1 MDQKRLLIAF
11 VLSAVILFGWT
22 YLFPPLTTEQQNA
35 NTAQPA
41 NASPTPASSQQQPA
55 QAEAQPVLTGPATP
69 DAVPQRTVTVSTPLY
84 EIKFDSRGATAKSWI
99 IKKNKEKSGEGKPLR
114 SASSTKD
121 HPQPLELI
129 SKEGLNRGLAPLR
142 ILTGRQDLDAT
153 LNSRNFAVGGAEGG
167 ATETQLDLKPG
178 EQKTVEFSLSEPGS
192 NLEVLKRLTFDAD
205 HYAVKLETKILQG
218 GQPIPGAKIAVGPSI
233 GDQGVQHFN
242 FYSIAPEGIIGL
254 NDGAEHHPAQVD
266 DKTAQ
271 VDERGEKF
279 HVQKFD
285 TPVRW
290 AGIGDTYFA
299 MALVLPQP
307 VSGVEYQN
315 IKTKEQINGQD
326 RFLVTA
332 HVPIPA
338 DGSPMYLFAGPKDHD
353 QLQETSEFINKNIT
367 GQQVDLG
374 QLINYGWTR
383 RVTKPLAAPILW
395 SINRLNK
402 LTGSYGLA
410 IILFTI
416 IIYTLFFPLKWRS
429 SKSMKKAQKLAP
441 RMKELQE
448 KIKGMKQNDPRLKE
462 LQMEQLRLMKE
473 GNPLG
478 GCLPL
483 LIQMPFLIA
492 LYVAITISI
501 DFRQSSF
508 LWIPDLSAAEPYM
521 IHILPLLMAGSMLV
535 LQLIT
540 PAPSADPLQR
550 KMMAVIMPLMMLY
563 ILWSAPAGLI
573 VYWLVG
579 NLVGFGQQVIINR
592 MLKSKDDEEQ
602 PPQEKDRASSRPKKK
617 FSDVSPTQA

>member
-11 VLSAVILFGWT
+11 ILSGVILFGWT
-22 YLFPPLTTEQQNA
+22 YLFNPPANEQKNA
-35 NTAQPA
+35 NTPQPA
-41 NASPTPASSQQQPA
+41 ADASPVPAPSQQPA
-55 QAEAQPVLTGPATP
+55 PPETQPSLAAPPSP
-69 DAVPQRTVTVSTPLY
+69 DTVPQRIVTVSTPLY
-84 EIKFDSRGATAKSWI
+84 EVKFDSRGATVKSWI
-99 IKKNKEKSGEGKPLR
+99 IKKNKEKDGEGKPLR

-121 HPQPLELI
+121 NPQPLELI
-129 SKEGLNRGLAPLR
+129 SQEGLKRGLAPLR
-142 ILTGRQDLDAT
+142 ILTGHQDLDAT
-153 LNSRNFAVGGAEGG
+153 LASRNFVIGGLDAG
-167 ATETQLDLKPG
+167 APGAQLNLNPG
-178 EQKTVEFSLSEPGS
+178 EQKSVEFSLSEPGS
-192 NLEVLKRLTFDAD
+192 NFEVLKRLTFDAD
-205 HYAVKLETKILQG
+205 HYAVKLETKVLQN
-218 GQPIPGAKIAVGPSI
+218 GQPVPGAKIAIGPSI

-242 FYSIAPEGIIGL
+242 FYSIAPEGVVAI
-254 NDGAEHHPAQVD
+254 NDGVQHLTAHFD
-266 DKTAQ
+266 DKKP
-271 VDERGEKF
+271 EK
-279 HVQKFD
+279 VQIQKFD
-285 TPVRW
+285 GLARW

-299 MALVLPQP
+299 MALIVPQP
-307 VSGVEYQN
+307 VSGLEYQTE
-315 IKTKEQINGQD
+315 KFEKQVNGQD
-326 RFLVTA
+326 RYLITGY
-332 HVPIPA
+332 VPVPA
-338 DGSPMYLFAGPKDHD
+338 DGTPTYLFAGPKDHD
-353 QLQETSEFINKNIT
+353 QLQEISEFINKNIP

-374 QLINYGWTR
+374 QLINYGWTQ

-448 KIKGMKQNDPRLKE
+448 KIKGMKQNDPRLKD

-508 LWIPDLSAAEPYM
+508 LWIPDLSAAEPYT

-592 MLKSKDDEEQ
+592 MLKSKDDEAQ
-602 PPQEKDRASSRPKKK
+602 PPTEKDRAGSRPKKK
-617 FSDVSPTQA
+617 FMTQV

>member
-22 YLFPPLTTEQQNA
+22 YLFPPPAPEQQNA
-35 NTAQPA
+35 NTSQTAA
-41 NASPTPASSQQQPA
+41 NSPTPAPSQQPA
-55 QAEAQPVLTGPATP
+55 QDAGQPVLTAPAAS
-69 DAVPQRTVTVSTPLY
+69 DAVPQRTVKVSTPLY
-84 EIKFDSRGATAKSWI
+84 EIDFDSRGATAKSWI
-99 IKKNKEKSGEGKPLR
+99 IKKNKEKDGEGKPLR

-121 HPQPLELI
+121 KPEPLQLLPQ
-129 SKEGLNRGLAPLR
+129 EGLNRGLVPLR
-142 ILTGRQDLDAT
+142 ILTGRQDLDST
-153 LNSRNFAVGGAEGG
+153 VNSRNFVVNGVEGG
-167 ATETQLDLKPG
+167 TTETQLDLKPG
-178 EQKTVEFSLSEPGS
+178 EQKTIEFSLSEPGS
-192 NLEVLKRLTFDAD
+192 NLEVLKKLTFDAD
-205 HYAVKLETKILQG
+205 QYAVKLETKVLQG
-218 GQPIPGAKIAVGPSI
+218 GQPVPGAKIAIGPSI
-233 GDQGVQHFN
+233 GDQGVKSYN
-242 FYSIAPEGIIGL
+242 FYSIAPEGVVAI
-254 NDGAEHHPAQVD
+254 NDGVQHLAAHYD
-266 DKTAQ
+266 DKKAEQ
-271 VDERGEKF
+271 GEK
-279 HVQKFD
+279 VQVQRLD
-285 TPVRW
+285 GPVRW
-290 AGIGDTYFA
+290 AGVGDTYFA
-299 MALVLPQP
+299 MALILPQP
-307 VSGVEYQN
+307 ISGLEYQTE
-315 IKTKEQINGQD
+315 KFEKQVNGQD
-326 RFLVTA
+326 RYLITSY
-332 HVPIPA
+332 VPIPA
-338 DGSPMYLFAGPKDHD
+338 DGAPTYIFTGPKDHD
-353 QLQETSEFINKNIT
+353 QLQESSQFVNKNLS

-374 QLINYGWTR
+374 QLINYGWTQ

-395 SINRLNK
+395 SINRLNR

-508 LWIPDLSAAEPYM
+508 LWIPDLSSAEPYA
-521 IHILPLLMAGSMLV
+521 IKILPLLMAGSMLV

-540 PAPSADPLQR
+540 PAPSADPLQK
-550 KMMAVIMPLMMLY
+550 KMMAVIMPVMMLW
-563 ILWSAPAGLI
+563 ILWTAPAGLL

-579 NLVGFGQQVIINR
+579 NIVGFGQQLLINR

-602 PPQEKDRASSRPKKK
+602 PPQEKDRAGSRPKKRL
-617 FSDVSPTQA
+617 SDASPTQA

>member
-22 YLFPPLTTEQQNA
+22 YLFPPATPEQQNA
-35 NTAQPA
+35 NTSQQAA
-41 NASPTPASSQQQPA
+41 ASPTPAPSQQPA
-55 QAEAQPVLTGPATP
+55 QPDAQPVLTAPTASDT
-69 DAVPQRTVTVSTPLY
+69 VPQRIVTVSTPLY
-84 EIKFDSRGATAKSWI
+84 EIKFDSRGATVKSWI
-99 IKKNKEKSGEGKPLR
+99 VKKNKEKGGEGKPLR
-114 SASSTKD
+114 SGSSTEAK
-121 HPQPLELI
+121 PEPLELI
-129 SKEGLNRGLAPLR
+129 SQEGLNRGLAPLR
-142 ILTGRQDLDAT
+142 ILTGRQDLDAV
-153 LNSRNFAVGGAEGG
+153 LSSRNFAVGGVEGG
-167 ATETQLDLKPG
+167 ATESQLDLKPG
-178 EQKTVEFSLSEPGS
+178 EQKTVEFSLREPGS
-192 NLEVLKRLTFDAD
+192 NLEVLKKLTFDAD
-205 HYAVKLETKILQG
+205 HYTVRLETKVVQG
-218 GQPIPGAKIAVGPSI
+218 GQPVPGAKIAVGPSI
-233 GDQGVQHFN
+233 GDQGVKEFN
-242 FYSIAPEGIIGL
+242 FYSIAPEGIIGFTE
-254 NDGAEHHPAQVD
+254 GAEHHPAYVD

-271 VDERGEKF
+271 VNERGEKVS
-279 HVQKFD
+279 VQKFD
-285 TPVRW
+285 APTRW
-290 AGIGDTYFA
+290 AGVGDTYFA
-299 MALVLPQP
+299 MALVPPQP
-307 VSGVEYQN
+307 VSGVELQN
-315 IKTKEQINGQD
+315 IKAKEQVNGQD
-326 RFLVTA
+326 VFFVTA
-332 HVPIPA
+332 HVPVPT
-338 DGSPMYLFAGPKDHD
+338 DGSPTYLFTGPKDHD
-353 QLQETSEFINKNIT
+353 QLEEVSQFINKNNS

-395 SINRLNK
+395 AINRLNK

-508 LWIPDLSAAEPYM
+508 LWIPDLSAAEPYT

-563 ILWSAPAGLI
+563 ILWSAPAGLL

-602 PPQEKDRASSRPKKK
+602 PPQEKDRAGSRQKKK
-617 FSDVSPTQA
+617 FNDASPTQA